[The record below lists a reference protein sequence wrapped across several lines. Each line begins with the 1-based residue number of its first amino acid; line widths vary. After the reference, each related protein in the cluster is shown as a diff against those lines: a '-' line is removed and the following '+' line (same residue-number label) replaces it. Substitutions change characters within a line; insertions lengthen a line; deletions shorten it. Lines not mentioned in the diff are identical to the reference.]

1 MKVYHKVQLV
11 GFDRSCSESGGLQLA
26 VSFETSRRIT
36 RWEANPG
43 LMYGNLLCLSPGGR
57 FHQGRGFYR
66 KIALLKATG
75 VSGVFKKTC
84 IQNSNYGEK
93 EWHQIISWENIVL
106 IQYTRQRSRVR
117 TFFLFIWGLGRVFLI
132 KNVSKI
138 SAEPK
143 CFNFGSSSGSS
154 PVLPLEKMGN
164 FLVQLYKNC
173 TSKVIGIK
181 RNKLMSGD

>member
-1 MKVYHKVQLV
+1 MQGIKSLLKGELDERDMKVYHKVQLV

-84 IQNSNYGEK
+84 SRAYRTPIMARKNGTKLFHEK
-93 EWHQIISWENIVL
+93 IL
-106 IQYTRQRSRVR
+106 
-117 TFFLFIWGLGRVFLI
+117 
-132 KNVSKI
+132 
-138 SAEPK
+138 
-143 CFNFGSSSGSS
+143 C
-154 PVLPLEKMGN
+154 
-164 FLVQLYKNC
+164 
-173 TSKVIGIK
+173 
-181 RNKLMSGD
+181 